1 MTVELSERTSL
12 LVLGVGNILWADEGF
27 GVRCVEAFNATFRPL
42 PGTAILDGG
51 TLGMY
56 LLEPIENTD
65 DLLVFD
71 CADLGEKPGSMRLL
85 DENDIELW
93 TSTKLSAHQGGM
105 NDILAMAALQGKSP
119 KRLAVVAVQPGELQD
134 YGGSLTAAC
143 AKMVSPAVELA
154 AQKLA
159 SWGYAFERRSPSE
172 KVESLSFESL
182 SREVYETERPSQDAA
197 CRLGDLRF
205 FPKA

>member
-119 KRLAVVAVQPGELQD
+119 KRLAVVAVQPGE
-134 YGGSLTAAC
+134 AAGLRRITHRC
-143 AKMVSPAVELA
+143 LCKDGFPCGRTRRPETSEL
-154 AQKLA
+154 
-159 SWGYAFERRSPSE
+159 GIC
-172 KVESLSFESL
+172 V
-182 SREVYETERPSQDAA
+182 
-197 CRLGDLRF
+197 
-205 FPKA
+205 